1 MAYKSAKVAAVRARE
16 MRMKSRQAETCF
28 IAYGS
33 RESRV
38 TSVALSKRDD
48 WAMVHPRKTR

>member
-1 MAYKSAKVAAVRARE
+1 MAYKSAKVAAVKARE
-16 MRMKSRQAETCF
+16 MRMKTNHAETCF
-28 IAYGS
+28 MAFGS

-48 WAMVHPRKTR
+48 WVMVHPRKTR

>member
-28 IAYGS
+28 IAFGS